1 MKPAPC
7 PCHSGLTYQACC
19 QRWHTGSRELQSPVE
34 LMRSRYAAYALLLED
49 YLLATWHPDTR
60 PAQLG
65 LSDDAPTKWTGLRIL
80 RNEVQGDNAIVEFE
94 ARYKINGKAE
104 KLHEISR
111 FIKLNGD
118 WYYLDA
124 SGE

>member
-1 MKPAPC
+1 MKPTPC
-7 PCHSGLTYQACC
+7 PCHSGTNYSTCC
-19 QRWHTGSRELQSPVE
+19 QRWHTGSREQPPPVQ
-34 LMRSRYAAYALLLED
+34 LMRSRYAAYALQLED

-60 PAQLG
+60 PARLG
-65 LSDDAPTKWTGLRIL
+65 LTEDAPTKWIGLRIL
-80 RNEVQGDNAIVEFE
+80 RDEVQGDSAIVEFE

-104 KLHEISR
+104 KLYEISR

>member
-1 MKPAPC
+1 VKPLPC
-7 PCHSGLTYQACC
+7 PCHSGANYHECC
-19 QRWHTGSRELQSPVE
+19 QRWHTGKREQQTPVE

-49 YLLATWHPDTR
+49 YLLATWHPETR
-60 PAQLG
+60 PARLG
-65 LSDDAPTKWTGLRIL
+65 LSDEVPTKWIGLRIL
-80 RNEVQGDNAIVEFE
+80 RDAVQGDNAIVEFD

>member
-1 MKPAPC
+1 
-7 PCHSGLTYQACC
+7 
-19 QRWHTGSRELQSPVE
+19 
-34 LMRSRYAAYALLLED
+34 MRSRYAAYALLLED

-60 PAQLG
+60 PTRLG
-65 LSDDAPTKWTGLRIL
+65 LSEDAPTKWTGLRIL
-80 RNEVQGDNAIVEFE
+80 RDEVQGDSAIVEFE

-104 KLHEISR
+104 KLNEISR